1 MLGVFI
7 DDRCISGLD
16 RSLGRNKDT
25 EVCIRI
31 ILYKLLSVAKCV
43 EIPEES
49 NSYFSL
55 FNTCLSKLAKVKPRI
70 SNIFIP
76 LSPDFYTVSLP
87 LFPAYNRFLS
97 YQNDRS
103 FLSNAG

>member
-1 MLGVFI
+1 MLGILI
-7 DDRCISGLD
+7 DDRCISGLN

-31 ILYKLLSVAKCV
+31 IFYKLLSVAKCV

-55 FNTCLSKLAKVKPRI
+55 FNTCLSKLAKVKSSLLRDLTEVIQSRLNVALI
-70 SNIFIP
+70 SA
-76 LSPDFYTVSLP
+76 L
-87 LFPAYNRFLS
+87 
-97 YQNDRS
+97 
-103 FLSNAG
+103 NAG